1 MLQVIVI
8 MKKELS
14 VQTIDMIKDSATLIT
29 AHNEKITFKMNE
41 ILYRKYPHRI
51 NQCTKLAEALPT
63 YALNIARWAKKTGK
77 EIAFVYD
84 GSQEI
89 EDSFE
94 YTKFIFPSNF
104 GKLKTI
110 VPYAINEIF
119 SKDTIKPYCIKNLT
133 KKQY

>member
-1 MLQVIVI
+1 

-63 YALNIARWAKKTGK
+63 YALNIDNLHLLRPELEAISQRHAEAGVSMSHHIVVGQSFTIAMQDVLG
-77 EIAFVYD
+77 EIATP
-84 GSQEI
+84 E
-89 EDSFE
+89 
-94 YTKFIFPSNF
+94 FI
-104 GKLKTI
+104 GAWKEAYIYILD
-110 VPYAINEIF
+110 AIAHTR
-119 SKDTIKPYCIKNLT
+119 K
-133 KKQY
+133 